1 MHLLLDRF
9 SSPIGTLQLVTD
21 QEGRLRV
28 LDFHDHAER
37 MHSLLRRQYG
47 TFRLDN
53 GRAPTPVISLLEA
66 YFAGDTAC
74 LAAVPVATAGTE
86 FQRRVWAALRQIPA
100 GTTTSYGRLAASL
113 GMPKAS
119 RAVGLAN
126 GANPV
131 GIVVPCHRVV
141 GANGALTGFGGGLD
155 RKRWLLEH
163 EGRPGALPLD
173 PDGVPPPGLALRGG
187 SPLH

>member
-1 MHLLLDRF
+1 MHLRLDRF
-9 SSPIGTLQLVTD
+9 SSPIGVLQLVTD
-21 QEGRLRV
+21 AEGRLRV

-37 MHSLLRRQYG
+37 MHLLLRRQYG
-47 TFRLDN
+47 RFQLEN
-53 GRAPTPVISLLEA
+53 GCAPASVRAPLEA
-66 YFAGDTAC
+66 YFAGDIAC
-74 LAAVPVATAGTE
+74 LTAVPVATAGTP
-86 FQRRVWAALRQIPA
+86 FQRRVWAALREIPA

-131 GIVVPCHRVV
+131 GIVVPCHRVI

-163 EGRPGALPLD
+163 ERGPEALL
-173 PDGVPPPGLALRGG
+173 LK
-187 SPLH
+187 H

>member
-9 SSPIGTLQLVTD
+9 SSPIGVLQLVTD
-21 QEGRLRV
+21 AEGRLRV
-28 LDFHDHAER
+28 LDFHDDAKR
-37 MHSLLRRQYG
+37 LQLLLRRQHG
-47 TFRLDN
+47 TFQLDN
-53 GRAPTPVISLLEA
+53 GRAPAPVRAALEA
-66 YFAGDTAC
+66 YFDGDIAC
-74 LAAVPVATAGTE
+74 LAGVPVATAGTA
-86 FQRRVWAALRQIPA
+86 FQRRVWAALREIPA

-131 GIVVPCHRVV
+131 GIVVPCHRVI

-163 EGRPGALPLD
+163 EGSMAPA
-173 PDGVPPPGLALRGG
+173 DGPAQTQLVYQ
-187 SPLH
+187 